1 MVGLTDR
8 QQKTSQP
15 KPKASPLRKTTG
27 PPLPTTSST
36 SGLARHNAR
45 TTFIPHARPAAH
57 HEWSGGGQGPL
68 IFFGNKGRRTVI
80 RSRPNRGRRCGRS
93 VNSPQTAPT
102 SGYGA
107 SRPGEP
113 HFVAKRDLL
122 GRCRFFFTSFARP
135 AFTRFSHGMMSGRLQ
150 IQNWPRGS
158 SPRHFLSDL
167 VC

>member
-68 IFFGNKGRRTVI
+68 IFFGNKGQI
-80 RSRPNRGRRCGRS
+80 SALG
-93 VNSPQTAPT
+93 
-102 SGYGA
+102 
-107 SRPGEP
+107 
-113 HFVAKRDLL
+113 FVLIATIVEFLRIDTLEI
-122 GRCRFFFTSFARP
+122 F
-135 AFTRFSHGMMSGRLQ
+135 RL
-150 IQNWPRGS
+150 I
-158 SPRHFLSDL
+158 DE
-167 VC
+167 